1 MSDKRDE
8 ISIIRALRLSLKNF
22 NRRERISLTLF
33 TISQSFLNFLD
44 LVGVALLGLLG
55 SLSVSGVQSVSPSG
69 RVGQFLDFMKIG
81 EFSLQMQVTII
92 GALAGLILALK
103 TILSM
108 LITRRNLRFL
118 AFKSA
123 EISVQLVANLM
134 SKNLLELQS
143 KSRQSNLYAVTQGVN
158 TMISGILG
166 SALSFF
172 SDFTLLVILFAGLI
186 VVNPTSAFA
195 TVTFFFMVALIL
207 HRLLNVRVKEISDL
221 YVNNSIEL
229 NSRVLEISQAYRELV
244 VHNRREFYL
253 NQISQIKRSGA
264 EYDSKLSF
272 VPHISKYAL
281 DLSLVLGALMIAG
294 LQFSQADARQAVGSL
309 LVFLVAA
316 MRIGPAVLRLQQG
329 LLSMRNGIS
338 TAKLTLK
345 IISDGAPISIVS
357 IQNQSSSSNQF
368 NYADFSPVIE
378 MTNVSFGYSKTENWR
393 ITDFNLTIGES
404 EIVAIV
410 GPSGAGKTS
419 VVDLILGIFPPE
431 SGTIC
436 ISGLSPLDAFKV
448 YPGAVSYVPQ
458 EIFIADASIRK
469 NVALGFEDYNVSDEK
484 IWMALKNASLD
495 KFVKGLDGQLD
506 FEVGESGSRLSGG
519 QRQRL
524 GIARAL
530 FTKPKLIVLD
540 EATSALDSQSEQD
553 ISRAIKNLRGSV
565 TVLLIAHRLS
575 TVQDCDRVIYLN
587 NGKKEADGTF
597 LEVKKMI
604 PSFAEQAQL
613 LGL

>member
-92 GALAGLILALK
+92 GTLAGLILALK

-221 YVNNSIEL
+221 YVNNAIEL
-229 NSRVLEISQAYRELV
+229 NSRVLEITQAYRELV

-253 NQISQIKRSGA
+253 NQIAQIKRSGA

-345 IISDGAPISIVS
+345 IISDGSPISMVS
-357 IQNQSSSSNQF
+357 IQNQSASSNQF
-368 NYADFSPVIE
+368 NYEGFSPVIE
-378 MTNVSFGYSKTENWR
+378 MTNVSFGYSKTENWS
-393 ITDFNLTIGES
+393 ISDFNLTIGES

-419 VVDLILGIFPPE
+419 VVDLILGIFPPD
-431 SGTIC
+431 SGMIC

-458 EIFIADASIRK
+458 EIYIADASIRK
-469 NVALGFEDYNVSDEK
+469 NVALGFEDYKVSDEK

-495 KFVKGLDGQLD
+495 EFVKGLDGQLD

>member
-1 MSDKRDE
+1 MFAKREE
-8 ISIIRALRLSLKNF
+8 ISIITALRLSLNSF
-22 NRRERISLTLF
+22 DRRERISLTFF
-33 TISQSFLNFLD
+33 TISQSILNFLD

-69 RVGQFLDFMKIG
+69 RVGQFLDFMRIG
-81 EFSLQMQVTII
+81 EFSLQIQVTII
-92 GALAGLILALK
+92 GALAGFILALK

-134 SKNLLELQS
+134 SKTLLQLQS

-166 SALSFF
+166 SALNFL
-172 SDFTLLVILFAGLI
+172 SDLTLLIILFLGLI

-195 TVTFFFMVALIL
+195 TVTFFAIVALIL

-221 YVNNSIEL
+221 SVNNAIEL
-229 NSRVLEISQAYRELV
+229 NSRVLEITQAYRELV
-244 VHNRREFYL
+244 VHNRREYYL
-253 NQISQIKRSGA
+253 NQIAHTKRAGA

-281 DLSLVLGALMIAG
+281 DISLVLGALMIAG

-345 IISDGAPISIVS
+345 IISDGSPNSVNLDKEYS
-357 IQNQSSSSNQF
+357 VPVYQF
-368 NYADFSPVIE
+368 NYEGFSPIIE
-378 MTNVSFGYSKTENWR
+378 MSNVSFGYSKAENWSVSN
-393 ITDFNLTIGES
+393 FNLKIEES
-404 EIVAIV
+404 EVVAIV

-431 SGTIC
+431 SGSIC
-436 ISGLSPLDAFKV
+436 ISGLSPLDAFKM

-458 EIFIADASIRK
+458 EIYIADASIRE
-469 NVALGFEDYNVSDEK
+469 NVALGFEKFYVSDEDV
-484 IWMALKNASLD
+484 WMALKNASLED
-495 KFVKGLDGQLD
+495 FVKGLDGQLD

-553 ISRAIKNLRGSV
+553 ISRAVKSLRGNV

-587 NGKKEADGTF
+587 NGKIEADGTF
-597 LEVKKMI
+597 IEVKKLI